1 VQYGIEGALHILSKG
16 GRWGGVVGGAGGDV
30 YLYHFYSSQCLSLQ
44 DPSPDVYSPP
54 GTARARAPFSPPG
67 SPSRG
72 TGVPGADRTPS
83 RSSLK
88 RPVSV
93 PVSVAADV
101 VTVHPA
107 DPVAAAGAA
116 AGAGAGVTVRFGGAD
131 ELEENEGRRTPVRSR
146 VQVPPFFLSPLSLPP
161 SRLLLFP
168 LSSSSSHRHSAP
180 VTMPSRHPLLCLSS
194 VPAADGRALTTRSP
208 FSLSLS
214 GALLRQSPLL
224 MGVPRS
230 FLVGA
235 EDDAL
240 PCTLR

>member
-1 VQYGIEGALHILSKG
+1 MLVGTQFSSLSSLHCL
-16 GRWGGVVGGAGGDV
+16 
-30 YLYHFYSSQCLSLQ
+30 YSSQCLSLQ

-72 TGVPGADRTPS
+72 VPGADRTPS

-93 PVSVAADV
+93 PVSVPVAADV

-107 DPVAAAGAA
+107 DPVAGAA
-116 AGAGAGVTVRFGGAD
+116 VGSGAGATVRFGGAD
-131 ELEENEGRRTPVRSR
+131 EMAENEGRRTPVRSR
-146 VQVPPFFLSPLSLPP
+146 VQVPPLSLRSLSLPVVSCRSRCLIPRAAIRPP
-161 SRLLLFP
+161 SRCPRYP
-168 LSSSSSHRHSAP
+168 LSCHS
-180 VTMPSRHPLLCLSS
+180 C
-194 VPAADGRALTTRSP
+194 
-208 FSLSLS
+208 
-214 GALLRQSPLL
+214 QSPLL

-235 EDDAL
+235 EDGAL